1 MKLEPRDSF
10 FEEGNQ
16 IFKDLKGKVLSQFVC
31 YETSSNKFLYVV
43 FTIESS
49 SIKYR
54 IFLDAGLAFW
64 DESEDF
70 ENEDDT
76 IMNEIVS
83 LEKKIINEIYWMPDE
98 NNSKI
103 VIQLNECEIII
114 RCKDSKVFDSEVD
127 LIIE

>member
-1 MKLEPRDSF
+1 M
-10 FEEGNQ
+10 
-16 IFKDLKGKVLSQFVC
+16 
-31 YETSSNKFLYVV
+31 
-43 FTIESS
+43 
-49 SIKYR
+49 
-54 IFLDAGLAFW
+54 DAGLAFW